1 MEDLRSLL
9 NQLKKELVLLPDVV
23 KKIIKET
30 NQVADDLD
38 NHFTHVTRAKIGGAV
53 TSLTGGI
60 LCAVGFGLSFLT
72 FGASLG
78 LSIAGK
84 FVLFYGEID
93 CFPCQN

>member
-38 NHFTHVTRAKIGGAV
+38 NHFTHVTRAKI
-53 TSLTGGI
+53 
-60 LCAVGFGLSFLT
+60 FLT